1 MKKSLGIVLATLAFA
16 GVAAWPLPQ
25 GQGKKD
31 QKQQD
36 NKGDTNKDQSKD
48 SDKSKDSKSDQPLFS
63 GTIDAKGSQKSA
75 DTATLGFKGV
85 GPDGQ
90 IDPAKLAENPTGEDE
105 MLVTQIQQIAV
116 AGDDLKEFI
125 KDGNLKG
132 R

>member
-1 MKKSLGIVLATLAFA
+1 MIGSLLLVLTLS
-16 GVAAWPLPQ
+16 AWAYPQ

-31 QKQQD
+31 QKQTD
-36 NKGDTNKDQSKD
+36 KKDDKSKN
-48 SDKSKDSKSDQPLFS
+48 SDKSSDKSSDDAPFG
-63 GTIDAKGSQKSA
+63 GTLNVQSSQKSA

-90 IDPAKLAENPTGEDE
+90 IDPAKLAENPTAQDE
-105 MLVTQIQQIAV
+105 TLVMQIQQIAV

-125 KDGNLKG
+125 KDGSLKG

>member
-1 MKKSLGIVLATLAFA
+1 MRRTIFTA
-16 GVAAWPLPQ
+16 GLFFMAVVMVAAPLPQ
-25 GQGKKD
+25 GQGQSKKD
-31 QKQQD
+31 DKQQQQQ
-36 NKGDTNKDQSKD
+36 K
-48 SDKSKDSKSDQPLFS
+48 KSDRSSDQKKQDDDGLS
-63 GTIDAKGSQKSA
+63 TGTIQASGSKKSA

-90 IDPAKLAENPTGEDE
+90 IDPAKLAENPTAQDE

-125 KDGNLKG
+125 KDGSLKG